1 MINLVMYDFVY
12 YRRILLQLV
21 LILLYMTRENKVLL
35 EVPLQGNM
43 DFCMSAL
50 YSARTVLLACLI
62 TCPIDPL
69 VTLLIMVLNN

>member
-1 MINLVMYDFVY
+1 MINLVMYHFVY

-43 DFCMSAL
+43 DFC
-50 YSARTVLLACLI
+50 
-62 TCPIDPL
+62 L
-69 VTLLIMVLNN
+69 VQRYYIQ